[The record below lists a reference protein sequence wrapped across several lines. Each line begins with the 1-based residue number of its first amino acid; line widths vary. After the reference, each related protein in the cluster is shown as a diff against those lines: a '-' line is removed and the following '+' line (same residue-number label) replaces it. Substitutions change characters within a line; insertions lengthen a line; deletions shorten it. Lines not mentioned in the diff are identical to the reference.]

1 MLEQNKNIALSGEEA
16 MDALREVEF
25 ILISLH
31 KMGSYYGEKP
41 GAAEEYR
48 KATTDFI
55 DDCAI
60 THRLAKIRTIIS
72 KGFDDTLGDDDMDD
86 VERHCSDLEFWRPD
100 QPLNKKKHETDAIEF
115 SGGTIQQVTCKRNE
129 LLVIVSD
136 SQSEYLLI
144 TFHNYVA
151 FQGVSAVGAE
161 ICGIYEE
168 KDPSPPQIAKYTP
181 QKNEKNYCLKAS
193 INKSNIFT
201 VTANTY
207 SIEKI

>member
-115 SGGTIQQVTCKRNE
+115 SGGTIQQVTCKRK
-129 LLVIVSD
+129 
-136 SQSEYLLI
+136 
-144 TFHNYVA
+144 
-151 FQGVSAVGAE
+151 GVSAVGAE

-168 KDPSPPQIAKYTP
+168 KDPSPPQIAKYPP
-181 QKNEKNYCLKAS
+181 QKNGKSYCLKAS